1 MAKRRLPRGKPSLPY
16 FSLIIFIL
24 VLLAFFSAIGL
35 DYISRAKGEKS
46 YLFPA
51 RRPPIKAIAEQEVLS
66 QTVINTLSLQGIS
79 SGAVQKFKDKKNVLH
94 LKVDLPQ
101 KKFTQLEPA
110 LEKELKAARASL
122 LKKEEQQ
129 DKERNYFLW
138 QLEGKDKS
146 RLNILF
152 ACPKEKAERPHV
164 LAKNKVAIIMDDMGN
179 SLEAIEDVC
188 SLKKALT
195 ISILPLSLYA
205 KETAEIAH
213 QNGLEVMLHLPLESI
228 NSQEGDNPTDG
239 IIHSQMSEEEIKRMM
254 EDYLDR
260 VPYIRGV
267 NNHMGSKITPNE
279 ALMRIILSPIKQRNL
294 FFLDSRTTRKSI
306 AYELAQEMGIHTAF
320 RQVFLDDLNQE
331 DYIKSKMI
339 ELFRR
344 AQKKDGAAG
353 ICHPFPETLQTLKKN
368 LHLLNDYN
376 LELVFASQV
385 VQK

>member
-1 MAKRRLPRGKPSLPY
+1 MAKRRLPKGKPSPPY

-24 VLLAFFSAIGL
+24 VFLALFSAIGL
-35 DYISRAKGEKS
+35 DYISREKDEKS

-51 RRPPIKAIAEQEVLS
+51 RRPPIKAIAEQEVLT

-79 SGAVQKFKDKKNVLH
+79 SGAVQKSKDEKNVLH
-94 LKVDLPQ
+94 LKVDLPL
-101 KKFTQLEPA
+101 KKFTRLEPA
-110 LEKELKAARASL
+110 LEKELKAAQASL

-129 DKERNYFLW
+129 DKEKNYFLW
-138 QLEGKDKS
+138 QVEAKDKS

-152 ACPKEKAERPHV
+152 ACSKEKAERPQV
-164 LAKNKVAIIMDDMGN
+164 LAKNKAAIIMDDMGN
-179 SLEAIEDVC
+179 SLAAIDDVC
-188 SLKKALT
+188 ALKKAVT

-228 NSQEGDNPTDG
+228 NNQEGDSPTDG
-239 IIHSQMSEEEIKRMM
+239 IIYSQMGEEEIKKTV

-260 VPYIRGV
+260 VPYIQGV
-267 NNHMGSKITPNE
+267 NNHMGSKITADEP
-279 ALMRIILSPIKQRNL
+279 LMRIILSPIKDRNL
-294 FFLDSRTTRKSI
+294 FFLDSRTTGKSI
-306 AYELAQEMGIHTAF
+306 AYELAQEMGIHTAY
-320 RQVFLDDLNQE
+320 RQVFLDDLTRE

-339 ELFRR
+339 ELFRL
-344 AQKKDGAAG
+344 AQKKDGAVG
-353 ICHPFPETLQTLKKN
+353 ICHPFEETLQTLKNN
-368 LHLLNDYN
+368 LYLLEDYN